1 MAVLVAIA
9 IPIFTSQLEK
19 SREATDIANIRDY
32 YAEIAADLLT
42 GDLDASHT
50 SVTLSGGLTATYAA
64 DGDNYKVTVASYKPQ
79 QGTSGWITTDINV
92 AGVSTLPAMVK
103 GTDKDIVFKFTVPAT
118 GSAYLS
124 AIE

>member
-1 MAVLVAIA
+1 MLVAIA

-19 SREATDIANIRDY
+19 AREATDIANIRDY

-42 GDLDASHT
+42 GDLDATHT
-50 SVTLSGGLTATYAA
+50 TVTLSGGKTATYAA
-64 DGDNYKVTVASYKPQ
+64 GTGSYTVTVGDYAPQ
-79 QGTSGWITTDINV
+79 QGTSGWITTDYNV
-92 AGVSTLPAMVK
+92 AGVTTLPNLVK
-103 GTDKDIVFKFTVPAT
+103 GTDHDIVFKFTVPAT